1 MIAYL
6 QGKLAYVSPTDV
18 IIDCNGVGY
27 RVNISLFTYGS
38 LPKQENIKLHIYYH
52 VKEDGHTLYGFTTE
66 EEKNL
71 FSHLISVSGVGPS
84 TGRMILS
91 YANPNELRAAIV
103 NEDVALI
110 KSIKGIGPKSAQR
123 LILELKDK
131 LVKDGVSPDLSGL
144 SNNTERNEALQ
155 ALLMLGFPKPGAEK
169 AIDGVIKSSDG
180 PLTVEEL
187 VKMSLKKL

>member
-6 QGKLAYVSPTDV
+6 QGKLAFVSPTDV

-66 EEKNL
+66 EEKML
-71 FSHLISVSGVGPS
+71 FSHLISVSGIGPS

-91 YANPNELRAAIV
+91 YANPNELRSAIV

-131 LVKDGVSPDLSGL
+131 LVKDGVSPDLSGTN
-144 SNNTERNEALQ
+144 NNTERNEALS

-169 AIDGVIKSSDG
+169 AIDGVIKSSDE
-180 PLTVEEL
+180 PLSVEDL
-187 VKMSLKKL
+187 VKKSLKKL

>member
-155 ALLMLGFPKPGAEK
+155 ALLMLGFPKLGAEK